1 MSITSE
7 CRREAFENVELA
19 LMEAKVYE
27 TLRVNGPMSA
37 EQIMDKLGTANPN
50 NVRPRLTGLSRKGVI
65 RATGERRNRG
75 GRNEAVWEVVT

>member
-7 CRREAFENVELA
+7 CRREAFESVELA

-27 TLRVNGPMSA
+27 ALLVNGPMSA

-50 NVRPRLTGLSRKGVI
+50 NVRPRLTGLPKKGVI
-65 RATGERRNRG
+65 RAAGKRMNRN
-75 GRNEAVWEVVT
+75 GRNESLWEVCG

>member
-19 LMEAKVYE
+19 LMEAKVYAALVE
-27 TLRVNGPMSA
+27 YGPMSA

-50 NVRPRLTGLSRKGVI
+50 NVRPRLTGLRDKGVI
-65 RATGERRNRG
+65 RAVGKRMNRG
-75 GRNEAVWEVVT
+75 GRNEAVWEAV